1 MLTRDP
7 WIRAL
12 VIVLLTIAGL
22 YLASLAWQVAV
33 QFSDIIL
40 LFFLAW
46 VVAFILE
53 PLVDGLQRHARLP
66 RSVAVTFAY
75 VAMLIVGAY
84 GILWAIPALT
94 TQVVQLVSE
103 LPAYGRLASDA
114 FLRFQA
120 LLDEHQVNAN
130 LATLVQLEDLVRRA
144 ESVGPPIL
152 SNAVSVA
159 TGIATF
165 IVQLVI
171 VLMLSFYVMLDGHRI
186 RRGLLRSLPPSFRQD
201 ADFFLVSVNRAFAGF
216 LRGQLIQALVY
227 AVGTAVIMW
236 AVGLDLLLL
245 TAVVN
250 TVVMMI
256 PFVGPPLALI
266 LPLAVALLERPDS
279 FWLVF
284 ILINALQQVVINV
297 IAPRVMSSAVGVHP
311 LLVFVG
317 LLGGAKL
324 AGIWGALFGVPVVA
338 VIAAMLSFY
347 HTLLERARDAVVAGP
362 ASSDLPPPAAATN
375 ANPTTAPAP
384 AAHVSHAME
393 TARRPVEAARRRLA
407 RLVPR
412 APSA

>member
-12 VIVLLTIAGL
+12 VIVLLAIAGL
-22 YLASLAWQVAV
+22 YLAGILWQVAV

-53 PLVDGLQRHARLP
+53 PIVDGLQRHAWLP
-66 RSVAVTFAY
+66 RSVAVTLAY
-75 VAMLIVGAY
+75 VAMLIFGAS

-103 LPAYGRLASDA
+103 LPAYGRLANEA
-114 FLRFQA
+114 FVRLQE
-120 LLDEHQVNAN
+120 LLDEHEVYLN

-152 SNAVSVA
+152 SNAVAVA
-159 TGIATF
+159 TGIAAF

-186 RRGLLRSLPPSFRQD
+186 RRGLLRSLPPSLRSD

-227 AVGTAVIMW
+227 AIGTAVIMW

-256 PFVGPPLALI
+256 PFVGPPLAI
-266 LPLAVALLERPDS
+266 VLPLAVSLLERPDS

-284 ILINALQQVVINV
+284 ILVNALQQVVVNV

-317 LLGGAKL
+317 CW
-324 AGIWGALFGVPVVA
+324 AGRSW
-338 VIAAMLSFY
+338 
-347 HTLLERARDAVVAGP
+347 P
-362 ASSDLPPPAAATN
+362 ASG
-375 ANPTTAPAP
+375 APCSACR
-384 AAHVSHAME
+384 SWRSS
-393 TARRPVEAARRRLA
+393 RRC
-407 RLVPR
+407 
-412 APSA
+412 